1 MSAGTLQVMRQSQWR
16 VRDQQIHLEKIEK
29 VSGCTN
35 QAALEEGMLVPQNS
49 DGNRTVMGMLV
60 LAGESWVFL
69 SFTDWW
75 CEFGQCAWEHLVC
88 PCGSCKG
95 VWFTE

>member
-49 DGNRTVMGMLV
+49 DGNAGAGWGELGVSV
-60 LAGESWVFL
+60 LY
-69 SFTDWW
+69 
-75 CEFGQCAWEHLVC
+75 
-88 PCGSCKG
+88 
-95 VWFTE
+95 